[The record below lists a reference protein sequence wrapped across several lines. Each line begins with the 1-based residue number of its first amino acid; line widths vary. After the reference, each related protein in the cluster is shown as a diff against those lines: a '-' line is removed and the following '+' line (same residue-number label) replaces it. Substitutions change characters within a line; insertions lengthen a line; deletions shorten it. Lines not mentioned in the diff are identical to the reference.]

1 MCTHPDRIGQL
12 AREDHHR
19 MLARP
24 ACREHCRRFS
34 AERHSGKKSSFLA
47 DQIRANRNTRLLP
60 AGAPRRRLARAA
72 RAATS
77 ARGAGD
83 RPPAGLRQQRHCP
96 GGRRTSRGAAY
107 VARGRERDAR

>member
-34 AERHSGKKSSFLA
+34 AERHSCKKSSFLA
-47 DQIRANRNTRLLP
+47 DQIRTNRNTQLLP

-83 RPPAGLRQQRHCP
+83 PASATGRHQATAALP
-96 GGRRTSRGAAY
+96 GWQA
-107 VARGRERDAR
+107 D